1 MNCWGRS
8 RVSTDR
14 FRRAA
19 TQPIWLPM
27 TMRGV
32 ERGGRSRDPDTK
44 AMIGKPPTDKVED
57 PNTLAALTDLVRL
70 VGRSEAP
77 QLRLRL
83 ILSILLTL
91 GGKALG
97 VVAPLVLGAAVN
109 HLARDQPTEVA
120 IGLGFA
126 GFAVGWALVRF
137 LSSAA
142 PQISDV
148 VFAPVRAAAQRRTA
162 AETFAHALN
171 LSLDFHQTKRSGSL
185 SRTVDRGS
193 RAVDFLLRILAFNL
207 IPTGVELVLAA
218 GVLGAKYD
226 WRFAAVAVVV
236 VVIYTAATFAMSNWR
251 LEHRRIMNAADS
263 EAAGVS
269 VDALLNYETVKS
281 FGAETRAAA
290 TYDRALGDYAEAS
303 LKANS
308 SLAMLNGM
316 QALVM
321 NLGLGVMAVMAG
333 FEAAAG
339 RMGPG
344 DVTAAVLIM
353 ISLYAPLNILGFAYR
368 EIRQSFIDMEEML
381 KVTRLTPQVADAADA
396 VPLPRPVD
404 ARGASVEF
412 QQVGYRHDARTSGLE
427 DVSFV
432 AAPGTTTAL
441 VGPSGAGKSTIVKLA
456 LRLLDPQEGRVLI
469 DGHDAR
475 TVTQASLRA
484 AVALVPQDVALF
496 NDTVM
501 VNIAFARPEA
511 SEAEVWAAAEAAE
524 LGDFIRGLPEGMETK
539 VGERGLK
546 LSGGE
551 RQRMGIARA
560 LLADPRVLI
569 LDEATSALDS
579 RTEAAIQA
587 TLRKARAGRTTLVVA
602 HRLTTIADADEI
614 IVLRRGK
621 VVERGTHAALLEAGG
636 EYAALWRR
644 QTREKPAAP

>member
-1 MNCWGRS
+1 MVKAQQAGS
-8 RVSTDR
+8 PQDKTD
-14 FRRAA
+14 
-19 TQPIWLPM
+19 
-27 TMRGV
+27 G
-32 ERGGRSRDPDTK
+32 
-44 AMIGKPPTDKVED
+44 PPTLTALGD
-57 PNTLAALTDLVRL
+57 LARL
-70 VGRSEAP
+70 VARSGAP
-77 QLRLRL
+77 HLKLRL
-83 ILSILLTL
+83 ISAILLTL
-91 GGKALG
+91 AGKGLG
-97 VVAPLVLGAAVN
+97 VLAPLVLGAAVN
-109 HLARDQPTEVA
+109 RLAAGQGAATAV
-120 IGLGFA
+120 GLGFA
-126 GFAVGWALVRF
+126 AFAIGWALVRF
-137 LSSAA
+137 LSAA
-142 PQISDV
+142 SPLISDV
-148 VFAPVRAAAQRRTA
+148 VFAPVRAAAQRATA
-162 AETFAHALN
+162 AEAFAHALS
-171 LSLDFHQTKRSGSL
+171 LSLDFHQTKRSGAL
-185 SRTVDRGS
+185 SRTMDRGS

-207 IPTGVELVLAA
+207 VPTGVELVLAA

-281 FGAETRAAA
+281 FGAETRAAQ

-308 SLAMLNGM
+308 SLNMLNGM

-381 KVTRLTPQVADAADA
+381 KVTRQTPQVADSPTAFA
-396 VPLPRPVD
+396 LPRPVD
-404 ARGASVEF
+404 ARGASVAFEA
-412 QQVGYRHDARTSGLE
+412 VGFRHDARANGLE
-427 DVSFV
+427 DVSFY

-475 TVTQASLRA
+475 EVTQASLRS

-496 NDTVM
+496 NDTLAA
-501 VNIAFARPEA
+501 NIAFARPEA
-511 SEAEVWAAAEAAE
+511 DEAQVWAAAEAAE
-524 LGDFIRGLPEGMETK
+524 LADFIRGLPDGMQTK

-551 RQRMGIARA
+551 RQRVGIARA
-560 LLADPRVLI
+560 LLADPCILI

-579 RTEAAIQA
+579 RTEAAIQK
-587 TLRKARAGRTTLVVA
+587 TLRKARNGRTTLVVA
-602 HRLTTIADADEI
+602 HRLSTVADADQI
-614 IVLRRGK
+614 LVLKAGRI
-621 VVERGTHAALLEAGG
+621 VERGGHHELVARQGG
-636 EYAALWRR
+636 EYAALWRK
-644 QTREKPAAP
+644 QTRGGKTPQMAD

>member
-1 MNCWGRS
+1 MDDK
-8 RVSTDR
+8 TDGP
-14 FRRAA
+14 A
-19 TQPIWLPM
+19 TL
-27 TMRGV
+27 T
-32 ERGGRSRDPDTK
+32 
-44 AMIGKPPTDKVED
+44 A
-57 PNTLAALTDLVRL
+57 LADLARL
-70 VGRSEAP
+70 VGRSGAP

-83 ILSILLTL
+83 ISAIALTL
-91 GGKALG
+91 AGKGLG
-97 VVAPLVLGAAVN
+97 VLAPLVLGAAVN
-109 HLARDQPTEVA
+109 RLAAGQGAAAAV
-120 IGLGFA
+120 GWGFA
-126 GFAVGWALVRF
+126 AFAVGWALVRL
-137 LSSAA
+137 LSAVSPLA
-142 PQISDV
+142 SDV
-148 VFAPVRAAAQRRTA
+148 VFAPVRAAAQRATA
-162 AETFAHALN
+162 AEAFAHALS
-171 LSLDFHQTKRSGSL
+171 LSLDFHQTKRSGAL
-185 SRTVDRGS
+185 SRTMDRGS

-207 IPTGVELVLAA
+207 VPTGVELVLAA
-218 GVLGAKYD
+218 AVLGGKYD

-281 FGAETRAAA
+281 FGAEARAAR
-290 TYDRALGDYAEAS
+290 TYDQALGDYAQAS

-308 SLAMLNGM
+308 SLALLNGA
-316 QALVM
+316 QALIM

-381 KVTRLTPQVADAADA
+381 KVTRQTPQVADAPHA
-396 VPLPRPVD
+396 VALPRPAD
-404 ARGASVEF
+404 ARGASVAFEN
-412 QQVGYRHDARTSGLE
+412 VGFRHDARANGLE
-427 DVSFV
+427 NVSFY

-475 TVTQASLRA
+475 DVTQASLRA

-496 NDTVM
+496 NDTLAA
-501 VNIAFARPEA
+501 NIAFARPDADEA
-511 SEAEVWAAAEAAE
+511 QVWAAAEAAE
-524 LGDFIRGLPEGMETK
+524 LADFIRGLPDGMATK

-551 RQRMGIARA
+551 RQRVGIARA
-560 LLADPRVLI
+560 LLADPCILI

-579 RTEAAIQA
+579 RTEAAIQK
-587 TLRKARAGRTTLVVA
+587 TLRKARNGRTTLVVA
-602 HRLTTIADADEI
+602 HRLSTVADADQI
-614 IVLRRGK
+614 LVLKAGRI
-621 VVERGTHAALLEAGG
+621 VERGAHHELVARQGG
-636 EYAALWRR
+636 EYAALWRK
-644 QTREKPAAP
+644 QTRAGKPVQA

>member
-1 MNCWGRS
+1 MAIRGERS
-8 RVSTDR
+8 
-14 FRRAA
+14 
-19 TQPIWLPM
+19 
-27 TMRGV
+27 
-32 ERGGRSRDPDTK
+32 GGRRDPMVK
-44 AMIGKPPTDKVED
+44 AQQAGSPQDKTDGPPTL
-57 PNTLAALTDLVRL
+57 TALADLARL
-70 VGRSEAP
+70 VARSGAP
-77 QLRLRL
+77 HLRLRL
-83 ILSILLTL
+83 ISAILLTL
-91 GGKALG
+91 AGKGLG
-97 VVAPLVLGAAVN
+97 VIAPLVLGAAVN
-109 HLARDQPTEVA
+109 RLAAGQGAATAV
-120 IGLGFA
+120 GLGFA
-126 GFAVGWALVRF
+126 AFAIGWTVVRF
-137 LSSAA
+137 LSAA
-142 PQISDV
+142 SPLISDV
-148 VFAPVRAAAQRRTA
+148 VFAPVRAAAQRATA
-162 AETFAHALN
+162 AEAFAHALS
-171 LSLDFHQTKRSGSL
+171 LSLDFHQTKRSGAL
-185 SRTVDRGS
+185 SRTMDRGS

-207 IPTGVELVLAA
+207 VPTGVELVLAA

-251 LEHRRIMNAADS
+251 LEHRRIMNVADS

-281 FGAETRAAA
+281 FGAETRAAQ
-290 TYDRALGDYAEAS
+290 TYDRALSDYAEAS

-308 SLAMLNGM
+308 SLNMLNGM

-381 KVTRLTPQVADAADA
+381 KVTRQTPQVADSPNA
-396 VPLPRPVD
+396 VALPRPVD
-404 ARGASVEF
+404 ARGASVAFEA
-412 QQVGYRHDARTSGLE
+412 VGFRHDARANGLE
-427 DVSFV
+427 DVSFY

-475 TVTQASLRA
+475 EVTQASLRS

-496 NDTVM
+496 NDTLAA
-501 VNIAFARPEA
+501 NIAFARPEA
-511 SEAEVWAAAEAAE
+511 DEAQVWAAAEAAE
-524 LGDFIRGLPEGMETK
+524 LADFIRGLPDGMQTK

-551 RQRMGIARA
+551 RQRVGIARA
-560 LLADPRVLI
+560 LLADPCILI

-579 RTEAAIQA
+579 RTEAAIQK
-587 TLRKARAGRTTLVVA
+587 TLRKARNGRTTLVVA
-602 HRLTTIADADEI
+602 HRLSTVADADQI
-614 IVLRRGK
+614 LVLKAGRI
-621 VVERGTHAALLEAGG
+621 VERGGHHQLVARQGG
-636 EYAALWRR
+636 EYAALWRK
-644 QTREKPAAP
+644 QTRGGKTPQMAD